1 MDNKECYNIVYTS
14 MLNFLKSF
22 LYFDNKPEESLPII
36 EDYLNNR
43 DFTVLKDL
51 FTNVPYMFCSPSR
64 NSYKKTLEELNDN
77 DLKEIIEDL
86 KKEILGGKK

>member
-22 LYFDNKPEESLPII
+22 LYFDNKPEERLPMV
-36 EDYLNNR
+36 EDHLNQ
-43 DFTVLKDL
+43 DLIVLKN
-51 FTNVPYMFCSPSR
+51 FFANVPYVFCSPSH
-64 NSYKKTLEELNDN
+64 NSYKKSLEKLNDN

-86 KKEILGGKK
+86 KKDIGGKK